1 MTRPQVASRSEVAR
15 GLRASVCA
23 ATPRRGSLL
32 YNMNKLI
39 TFAAVAASAAIP
51 MSANADAR
59 SMDIAVA
66 GYTGT
71 TTLTNFQALV
81 KLSDGKGTF
90 QYSQCAAN
98 DGSDLW
104 FTDSDGN
111 VIPHEIDAWDASADS
126 FVWVRLPEVAPA
138 NGGLPTTFTMHW
150 GDISAKQTA
159 SENVWKN
166 YNDGKGGFA
175 GVWHMNGTVVDGE
188 AQNEPDVTGNGF
200 NGIPTAVRNGDVSQM
215 VSGDGVVGKAR
226 VNQTS
231 ASNDNGLALPNYSS
245 ALADASKF
253 TISGWWSATD
263 LGTEYP
269 RFFNVYGHIDV
280 NAYNKYGY
288 AKVQNIV
295 ANGTSVI
302 PSGSKGIA
310 VGNFQSPAF
319 VHLAFVFDG
328 TKLSV
333 YSNGEKHSMGDK
345 TITAVTVHDDF
356 LLGGIKTATKN
367 RNWIGRYDEFRIY
380 DGAQSADRI
389 KADYDTV
396 ASASSFLSFD
406 VGSGVASKTLTGDE
420 DWTGLDSASLA
431 YGAVIDLNGHNLAIA
446 ELDGYGMITNSASGT
461 ASRLYVSND
470 SDVENATVVIG
481 GNIVL
486 VKDGAGTF
494 TSAKA
499 LTYTGGT
506 QVDAGTIQAPKSTAA
521 YDETFTP
528 FGTGKITVNANG
540 TFNAQ
545 SAVAYTNAVILNGG
559 TVKGGAG
566 DGSDGKRPIVMLESV
581 TAPSSINQSS
591 AAIEIGAAGVPIDL
605 GGNTLDISIAKN
617 TYLRWY
623 GSLADT
629 AGRLVATGSGF
640 LEDLPEV
647 SGSVDLDVSAA
658 INFSHAVY
666 VRDFRAANNDQQY
679 GYGTGYG
686 LYVSG
691 TYTPVGDRYYGCI
704 LQDGAVL
711 DLSGRSGFFSAAS
724 SISAKNVS
732 SNFINPRKTV
742 QFPAAGT
749 VTVNLA
755 GRTDLKTIAE
765 SESNYIVKWSEYYG
779 QPATTTFKLDDETK
793 EKFTLRP
800 DATGLKLVKKKGLMI
815 IVK

>member
-1 MTRPQVASRSEVAR
+1 
-15 GLRASVCA
+15 
-23 ATPRRGSLL
+23 
-32 YNMNKLI
+32 
-39 TFAAVAASAAIP
+39 
-51 MSANADAR
+51 
-59 SMDIAVA
+59 MDIAVA

-104 FTDSDGN
+104 FTDSDGK

-150 GDISAKQTA
+150 GDLSAKRTA

-269 RFFNVYGHIDV
+269 RFFNVYNHIDV

-295 ANGTSVI
+295 VNGTSVI

-367 RNWIGRYDEFRIY
+367 RNWIGLYDEFRIY

-396 ASASSFLSFD
+396 ANASSFLSFD
-406 VGSGVASKTLTGDE
+406 VGSGIASKTLTGDE

-446 ELDGYGMITNSASGT
+446 ELDGFGMITNSASGT
-461 ASRLYVSND
+461 VSRLSVSND

-545 SAVAYTNAVILNGG
+545 STVAYTNGVILAGG
-559 TVKGGAG
+559 TIKGGAG
-566 DGSDGKRPIVMLESV
+566 DGVKRPVVMLERV
-581 TAPSSINQSS
+581 TAPSSINQSVK
-591 AAIEIGAAGVPIDL
+591 AIEMGVDGVPIDL
-605 GGNTLDISIAKN
+605 GGNTITISIAKD
-617 TYLRWY
+617 TYFRWY

-629 AGRLVATGSGF
+629 TGRLVAQGSGF
-640 LEDLPEV
+640 LENLPEE
-647 SGSVDLDVSAA
+647 SGSVDLDVTAA
-658 INFSHAVY
+658 INFSHAVRI
-666 VRDFRAANNDQQY
+666 RDFRAANVNY
-679 GYGTGYG
+679 GSGKG

-691 TYTPVGDRYYGCI
+691 TYTPVDNYYYGCI

-711 DLSGRSGFFSAAS
+711 DLSGRSGCFYVAS
-724 SISAKNVS
+724 LQPKGDNAN
-732 SNFINPRKTV
+732 KTV
-742 QFPAAGT
+742 QFPAGGT
-749 VTVNLA
+749 VTVSLA

-779 QPATTTFKLDDETK
+779 QPATTTFKLDAESAQ
-793 EKFTLRP
+793 KFKLKS
-800 DATGLKLVKKKGLMI
+800 DATGLRLNEKKGFML

>member
-1 MTRPQVASRSEVAR
+1 M
-15 GLRASVCA
+15 
-23 ATPRRGSLL
+23 
-32 YNMNKLI
+32 I

-51 MSANADAR
+51 TAANADAL

-111 VIPHEIDAWDASADS
+111 VIPHEIDTWDASADS
-126 FVWVRLPEVAPA
+126 FVWVRLPEVVPV
-138 NGGLPTTFTMHW
+138 NGGLPTIFTMHW
-150 GDISAKQTA
+150 GDLSAKRTA

-188 AQNEPDVTGNGF
+188 AQNEPDVTGNEF
-200 NGIPTAVRNGDVSQM
+200 DGIPTALYNGDVSQM
-215 VSGDGVVGKAR
+215 TSGNGVVGKAR

-231 ASNDNGLALPNYSS
+231 TSAGNGLALPNYSS
-245 ALADASKF
+245 KLADGSKF
-253 TISGWWSATD
+253 TISGWWSATS
-263 LGTEYP
+263 LETTYP
-269 RFFNVYGHIDV
+269 KFFFVPDSINV
-280 NAYNKYGY
+280 NAYKSYGF
-288 AKVQNIV
+288 AKVQDI
-295 ANGTSVI
+295 SVNRKSAMSSI
-302 PSGSKGIA
+302 T
-310 VGNFQSPAF
+310 VGNFQSPNF
-319 VHLAFVFDG
+319 VNLTFVFDE

-333 YSNGEKHSMGDK
+333 YSNGTTMGEG
-345 TITAVTVHDDF
+345 TITKVTAHDGF
-356 LLGGIKTATKN
+356 ILGGVDGATKN
-367 RNWIGRYDEFRIY
+367 RCWIGLYDEFRIY

-406 VGSGVASKTLTGDE
+406 DGSGIGSKTLTGDE
-420 DWTGLDSASLA
+420 DWTGLDNASLA
-431 YGAVIDLNGHNLAIA
+431 DGAVIDLNGHNLAIA
-446 ELDGYGMITNSASGT
+446 ELDGLGMITNSASGT
-461 ASRLYVSND
+461 ASRLCVSND
-470 SDVENATVVIG
+470 SDIENATVVIG

-506 QVDAGTIQAPKSTAA
+506 QVDAGTIQAPQSTAA

-545 SAVAYTNAVILNGG
+545 STVAYTNGVILAGG
-559 TVKGGAG
+559 TIKGGAG
-566 DGSDGKRPIVMLESV
+566 DGTKRPIVMLESV

-605 GGNTLDISIAKN
+605 GGYTITISIVRY

-629 AGRLVATGSGF
+629 AGKLVVTGNGF
-640 LEDLPEV
+640 LENLPEE
-647 SGSVDLDVSAA
+647 SGGVDLDVSGRF
-658 INFSHAVY
+658 NLSHAVR
-666 VRDFRAANNDQQY
+666 VRDFRAANSNW
-679 GYGTGYG
+679 GSCNYG

-691 TYTPVGDRYYGCI
+691 TYTPVGDYYYGCI

-711 DLSGRSGFFSAAS
+711 DLAGRSGCFDAAS
-724 SISAKNVS
+724 LQSKGNET
-732 SNFINPRKTV
+732 NKTV
-742 QFPAAGT
+742 QFPAGGT

-779 QPATTTFKLDDETK
+779 QPTTTTFKLDDKTK
-793 EKFTLRP
+793 EKFTLRT
-800 DATGLKLVKKKGLMI
+800 DATGLKLGKKGFMI
-815 IVK
+815 IVN